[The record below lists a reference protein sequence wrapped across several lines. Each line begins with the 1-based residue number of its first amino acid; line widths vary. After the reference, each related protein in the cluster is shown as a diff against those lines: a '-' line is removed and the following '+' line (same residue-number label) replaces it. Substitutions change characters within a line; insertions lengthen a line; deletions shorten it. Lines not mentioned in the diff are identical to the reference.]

1 MQTVY
6 PGGVDA
12 SYDANTGLLTLP
24 VGHVTTSH
32 LEEYIFAQDGTGAAD
47 SGVVLIFTGTPGPEE
62 LWSYFYRLD
71 ASMLGGDDKVVGSY
85 FDDVVD
91 GGDGNDF
98 VDGVGGS
105 DTCTHVEIGPC

>member
-1 MQTVY
+1 
-6 PGGVDA
+6 
-12 SYDANTGLLTLP
+12 
-24 VGHVTTSH
+24 
-32 LEEYIFAQDGTGAAD
+32 
-47 SGVVLIFTGTPGPEE
+47 
-62 LWSYFYRLD
+62 
-71 ASMLGGDDKVVGSY
+71 MLGGDDKVVGSY